1 MVLWIFDL
9 PTAFQ
14 LFLLIISTTEESPKE
29 THFCVHPRGFFQ
41 LSSASPMIPNPSAVG

>member
-29 THFCVHPRGFFQ
+29 THLCSPSGI
-41 LSSASPMIPNPSAVG
+41 LSVVIRFTNDT